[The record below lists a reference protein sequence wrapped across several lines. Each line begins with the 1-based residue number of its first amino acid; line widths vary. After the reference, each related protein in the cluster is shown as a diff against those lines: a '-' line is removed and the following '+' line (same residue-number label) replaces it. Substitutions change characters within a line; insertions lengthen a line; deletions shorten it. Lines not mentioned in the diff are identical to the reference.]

1 MTFGFVTFT
10 FATIGYVILA
20 LANLES
26 MRQPAMRRV
35 KSARQRTRTP
45 PSRD

>member
-20 LANLES
+20 LANVES
-26 MRQPAMRRV
+26 MRAPARRRV
-35 KSARQRTRTP
+35 QSTRHRTPTP